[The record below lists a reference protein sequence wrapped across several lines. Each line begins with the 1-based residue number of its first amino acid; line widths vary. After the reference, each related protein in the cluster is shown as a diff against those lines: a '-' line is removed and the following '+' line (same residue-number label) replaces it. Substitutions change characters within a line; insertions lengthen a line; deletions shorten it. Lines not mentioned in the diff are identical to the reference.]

1 MGTFKKLSREQIE
14 INKNKQRLLN
24 SAGYNIKVDGS
35 WGPWQEQQYNKIMS
49 RGRMFT
55 DKRAVDKAAQAKW
68 ENDHNKAIAGYYFSG
83 TPTLPNLARGT
94 YHWLIGNVFGGSEN
108 PYYYTLNVGDA
119 PNASGP
125 AGATKLPT
133 TAKEFVQAVKNFR
146 IPTLR
151 TLFGQPTKDINVG
164 RLSSTTRSQAP
175 VITTVAE
182 GSNQVPIRVATIN
195 LFPNPVVT
203 GTPEVVQSV
212 SRMPAVYGSTTRTV
226 AERVGQ
232 RPTGVVNTTTGAKIP
247 FQKGYNKGL
256 EEGLAQK
263 QGLDAALAN
272 ARQSIEELTN
282 KGVISE
288 QELAQAQQ
296 KIGELTA
303 KIESLETA
311 ANDGQ
316 LVARNTQLSEE
327 LAGAKK
333 QIEEL
338 TGKLAKAATT
348 STEAANSSRG
358 FWGNLQ
364 RVLWETKDNN
374 FGKYYIGK
382 NILRA
387 AGYPF
392 IIPPLLGTLYEH
404 VPEAFRSYGD
414 YAKKSFNYGR
424 GRPAVQDS
432 TNVDSAKRDSS
443 QILQP
448 RDSSQIQQSQHVIPQ
463 AENGIIQAEDMSAV
477 IDSIL
482 GI

>member
-1 MGTFKKLSREQIE
+1 MAIPKKLSKEQIE

-24 SAGYNIKVDGS
+24 SAGYNVKVDGN

-55 DKRAVDKAAQAKW
+55 DKRAEQQAAQAKW
-68 ENDHNKAIAGYYFSG
+68 ENDHNKAIAGYYFSD

-94 YHWLIGNVFGGSEN
+94 YHWLMGNVFGGLEN
-108 PYYYTLNVGDA
+108 PEYYRMNVGDA
-119 PNASGP
+119 PSNIGGP

-164 RLSSTTRSQAP
+164 RLSSTTRSQSP
-175 VITTVAE
+175 VITTVTE
-182 GSNQVPIRVATIN
+182 SSNQVPIRVAAIN
-195 LFPNPVVT
+195 LSPNPVVAEA
-203 GTPEVVQSV
+203 PKVIQST
-212 SRMPAVYGSTTRTV
+212 SRIPAVYGSTTRTI

-232 RPTGVVNTTTGAKIP
+232 RPTEVVNTTTGAKT
-247 FQKGYNKGL
+247 FQRGYNKGL
-256 EEGLAQK
+256 KEGQAQK
-263 QGLDAALAN
+263 QGLDDALRAS
-272 ARQSIEELTN
+272 QSQIIERDQQIQQLTEEL
-282 KGVISE
+282 KLLKEGKVA
-288 QELAQAQQ
+288 QETAQAAEPTIRVVGPTVSQ
-296 KIGELTA
+296 TA
-303 KIESLETA
+303 PTQVAQA
-311 ANDGQ
+311 AQ
-316 LVARNTQLSEE
+316 AAEPTTQVSQ
-327 LAGAKK
+327 AASS
-333 QIEEL
+333 
-338 TGKLAKAATT
+338 GK
-348 STEAANSSRG
+348 G

-392 IIPPLLGTLYEH
+392 IIPPILGAGYEH

-424 GRPAVQDS
+424 GKSAVQDS
-432 TNVDSAKRDSS
+432 IPVNNS
-443 QILQP
+443 QAVLQP
-448 RDSSQIQQSQHVIPQ
+448 
-463 AENGIIQAEDMSAV
+463 
-477 IDSIL
+477 IDSQQVQQLQPVFPQVKGDTIEKEDL
-482 GI
+482 KAIMDSLSRR